1 MGTVMRGGLVIL
13 LGLAL
18 SAGGHAERLDLL
30 RGEARIAAGETRPFG
45 FGTVPQR
52 DTTVKLVLRARLD
65 YASHAGSNYALS
77 IRVNGQAV
85 AAAKTR
91 EVARLLGK
99 ALVSPLAPGLEGS
112 WFEGGKWRLVYAPN
126 LDRRKAPDYYAGDP
140 FLITLDITDLINPL
154 AENVVELGNTLEPGG
169 VAVVV
174 GRLEVVTE
182 AGASPTLAV
191 AATAQPAAYTTIPT
205 PAPAAYQG
213 TVTETGGLELTM
225 AGRRVQVASTV
236 QAAGG
241 ERLALGEGAGSG
253 RDWLADVTPYEG
265 GASVAALSPGLR
277 LHRLVSFDARWVD
290 VCDTLQNIGRVDGLG
305 LRVSYAVDLAPLAGA
320 AVRLAGN
327 PDPAVERY
335 HSPGNPTVHV
345 GWEDQGLGLV
355 CEDNVLRN
363 QARLFC
369 DAANRRAGVFTES
382 LYLGP
387 EETCTLHWRLYPVAS
402 GDYWDFINLVRQDW
416 DVNYTVEGAWTFF
429 TPDSILAMSTEQ
441 LAADLRR
448 LGVQYA
454 CCFGGW
460 VDPKQDPRRIGFGA
474 EVFSDYWAGYR
485 ERLRQAREKLHAA
498 NPELRVLL
506 YFDALRDTAPDA
518 GARYPDSRLVDAR
531 GQQQST
537 DWGGMYSLTWSMAPT
552 LEGSFGQ
559 AMLEV
564 ARRYVEEL
572 GANGLYWDEMENVA
586 YGAPLLTYDP
596 VDGRSCVA
604 DPTRPGGLRQVG
616 DTVLLGKDFRL
627 AVVDKTLDLGGVVM
641 GNGPTC
647 VEELRG
653 RRVQRMIETQ
663 HNDFYAYEGNLQTPL
678 GYLGGDNQF
687 AAVVRVLNMGVLPV
701 GNRLSYPWEIS
712 RYLFPFTPILV
723 YPGCLVGQERIVV
736 TRSGKWGWPGE
747 RVACRVLIFGTDG
760 RLKGEREAV
769 ADLEEGG
776 LAVELEAG
784 EVAVLQ
790 RAPR

>member
-1 MGTVMRGGLVIL
+1 MIRVMRGGLVGL
-13 LGLAL
+13 LALAL
-18 SAGGHAERLDLL
+18 SLSAGAQSLNLL
-30 RGEARIAAGETRPFG
+30 KGEARIPAGETRQFG

-77 IRVNGQAV
+77 IRVNGQTV

-91 EVARLLGK
+91 QVARLTEK

-112 WFEGGKWRLVYAPN
+112 WFEGGKWRLVYAPD
-126 LDRRKAPDYYAGDP
+126 LDQRKAPDYYEGDP
-140 FLITLDITDLINPL
+140 FLIALDITDLTNPL

-174 GRLEVVTE
+174 GRLEVVT
-182 AGASPTLAV
+182 APGASPMLA
-191 AATAQPAAYTTIPT
+191 AQLPAPRAYTTVPT
-205 PAPAAYQG
+205 PEPATYQG
-213 TVTETGGLELTM
+213 AVTAGGGLELTLG
-225 AGRRVQVASTV
+225 GRTVQVNSTV
-236 QAAGG
+236 TGFGAEPLQLGG
-241 ERLALGEGAGSG
+241 TEPSG
-253 RDWLADVTPYEG
+253 GDWLVNAVALEG
-265 GASVAALSPGLR
+265 GASVAAVSPGLR
-277 LHRLVSFDARWVD
+277 LQRVVSFGARRVD
-290 VCDTLQNIGRVDGLG
+290 VCDQLENTGRAQEVG
-305 LRVSYAVDLAPLAGA
+305 LRVQYQVDLAGMAGA

-327 PDPAVERY
+327 PDPAVSRY

-345 GWEDQGLGLV
+345 SWDGQGLGLV
-355 CEDNVLRN
+355 CEDDALRN
-363 QARLFC
+363 QARLYC
-369 DAANRRAGVFTES
+369 DPAGQGAGVVTES
-382 LYLGP
+382 LYLAP
-387 EETCTLHWRLYPVAS
+387 RESYTLRWSLYPVAS

-416 DVNYTVEGAWTFF
+416 GANYTVEGAWTFF
-429 TPDSILAMSTEQ
+429 TPDSILAMPTAQ
-441 LAADLRR
+441 LAAELRR

-454 CCFGGW
+454 CSFGGW
-460 VDPKQDPRRIGFGA
+460 VDPQQDAKRIGFGA
-474 EVFSDYWAGYR
+474 EVFSEYWASYR
-485 ERLRQAREKLHAA
+485 ERLRQATEKLHAA

-518 GARYPDSRLVDAR
+518 GARYPDSRLVDAA

-552 LEGSFGQ
+552 RAGSFGQ

-564 ARRYVEEL
+564 ARRYMTEL

-586 YGAPLLTYDP
+586 YGAPLVTYDP

-627 AVVDKTLDLGGVVM
+627 AVVDQTLNLGGVVM

-647 VEELRG
+647 GRELLG
-653 RRVQRMIETQ
+653 RQVQRMIETQ

-687 AAVVRVLNMGVLPV
+687 AAVVRLLNMGVLPV
-701 GNRLSYPWEIS
+701 GNRLSYPWEIT

-736 TRSGKWGWPGE
+736 THSGKWGWPGE

-760 RLKGEREAV
+760 RLKAQREAV
-769 ADLEEGG
+769 ADLAEGG

-784 EVAVLQ
+784 EVAVL
-790 RAPR
+790 AT